1 MLLEAGGVG
10 QGELVLEV
18 AGVGGCWEV
27 AGVGGSWEEAG
38 IGGNW
43 GAAGAGGNWSDLSGG
58 LDEEG
63 ELGFGVAVAFALLG
77 GFFRYML
84 FPSYRIYMLHKEART
99 GRLSIKVRVSR
110 TFINKLFRRAKRGE

>member
-10 QGELVLEV
+10 QGELVL
-18 AGVGGCWEV
+18 EV

-43 GAAGAGGNWSDLSGG
+43 GAAGAGGNWSGLSGG

-84 FPSYRIYMLHKEART
+84 FPSYRIYW
-99 GRLSIKVRVSR
+99 LSMVMRE
-110 TFINKLFRRAKRGE
+110 LQQKREKTEIRHL